1 MARRAARK
9 GARKVA
15 KKDTTVVRNP
25 IPTTVVKN
33 RIITTVARNRIIT
46 TPAARARA
54 RAAKLSSL
62 EKKKLILKSF
72 VKARARADTTAARNR
87 IITTEAR
94 KRAGTTKARK
104 RITDPTS
111 VEVDT
116 TEARKVISVEK
127 ARVKVLTVDSVVP
140 SKISYLKN
148 TVNQVFPC
156 PNPQDKDGRHE
167 RLIQ

>member
-1 MARRAARK
+1 MATSITAARRAARRAARK

-33 RIITTVARNRIIT
+33 RIITT
-46 TPAARARA
+46 PAARARA

-62 EKKKLILKSF
+62 EKKKLILKSL

-111 VEVDT
+111 VEADT

-127 ARVKVLTVDSVVP
+127 ARVKVLVDSVVP
-140 SKISYLKN
+140 SKISYLNN
-148 TVNQVFPC
+148 TVDKVFPC
-156 PNPQDKDGRHE
+156 PNPTEDGRHE

>member
-1 MARRAARK
+1 MAITAARRAARK
-9 GARKVA
+9 VARKVA

-25 IPTTVVKN
+25 IPTTVG
-33 RIITTVARNRIIT
+33 RNRIIT

-62 EKKKLILKSF
+62 EKKKLILKSL

-111 VEVDT
+111 VEADT

-140 SKISYLKN
+140 SKISYLNN
-148 TVNQVFPC
+148 TVDKVFPC
-156 PNPQDKDGRHE
+156 PNPTEDGRHE